1 MFDSLRP
8 LLHRALFWHGAALR
22 CLVALLPPD
31 LLHRALFVSGSG
43 TVANGLKGAFTQ
55 GNVSPPGGL
64 VLKHGQRRQRCR
76 KLAQGPNLPCGAK
89 LPPASVKM
97 HVAIPML
104 KIRRPNGR
112 LIFNMEIA
120 IPGKTV
126 FLIETAPRLPL
137 LGLLF
142 WRWTH

>member
-22 CLVALLPPD
+22 CLAALLPPD
-31 LLHRALFVSGSG
+31 LLHRELFVSGSG

-55 GNVSPPGGL
+55 GIVSPPGGL

-97 HVAIPML
+97 HVAINWIQWTVPWGSAAL
-104 KIRRPNGR
+104 RRAAAKQRPLQKRPYGSLHDANFTYHTIS
-112 LIFNMEIA
+112 LI
-120 IPGKTV
+120 
-126 FLIETAPRLPL
+126 
-137 LGLLF
+137 
-142 WRWTH
+142 